1 MQHFKYALMLLI
13 VVGFISLGAH
23 NLVQSKNEQEQ
34 LQSKLEQ
41 VQTQKQQTEV
51 LLEELE
57 LDNNKAHELKRELE
71 RKNKQQQQ
79 RIKKLEQQL
88 SAKREA
94 KRIAEAAVPA
104 VSAAPAPTPAPT
116 PAPANNYGR
125 NLAEWLRVLRMCESG
140 GNYAINTG
148 NGFYGAYQFMIS
160 TWDSVASRIRPD
172 LVGVR
177 PDLASPA
184 DQDYMIV
191 ENTKMSAGGLSTQNP
206 GCYKK
211 HGLSVQPPG
220 N

>member
-1 MQHFKYALMLLI
+1 MQHFKYALILLI

-23 NLVQSKNEQEQ
+23 NLVQSKNDQEL
-34 LQSKLEQ
+34 LQTKLEQ

-57 LDNNKAHELKRELE
+57 LNNNKALE
-71 RKNKQQQQ
+71 RKQQLESKNKQQQE
-79 RIKKLEQQL
+79 RIKKLEEQL

-94 KRIAEAAVPA
+94 KRIAAAAVPA
-104 VSAAPAPTPAPT
+104 VSAAPAPAPAPT

-148 NGFYGAYQFMIS
+148 NGFYGAYQFMIT

-191 ENTKMSAGGLSTQNP
+191 ENTKMSAGGLSSQNP
-206 GCYKK
+206 GCYQK
-211 HGLSVQPPG
+211 HGLSVQPPA